1 MTSIFSEIVIRN
13 CKYKSKMTINDYVS
27 PYESISEV
35 QEKWKLVPAF
45 LETRGLV
52 KQHLGLARKPRF
64 LFLL

>member
-1 MTSIFSEIVIRN
+1 
-13 CKYKSKMTINDYVS
+13 MTINDYVS

-64 LFLL
+64 LFFTLDMVPNHKKSVDIV